1 MKTALYDLHKELGAT
16 FTNFM
21 GYEMPVKYK
30 GIQEEHLNVRHNVGI
45 FDVSHMGNL
54 FVKGDENKVSNF
66 ITGNAGKLKRGMGEY
81 TMLLDEYGYII
92 DDEVYFK
99 VGEDEYLFIPNSG
112 MHGSIYNWM
121 RINDGLELNDMSDEY
136 SILAIQ
142 GPKSDSA
149 VMEIIN
155 KDISSMKFFEI
166 MELSREDFKVDND
179 IVRAYISRSG
189 YTGEK
194 GYEMYIYPAEQAI
207 TLFKAFLER
216 GEKYGIMP
224 VGLGARDSLRLEKG
238 FMLAGN
244 EFKGGRTPFEVN
256 LDFFINWEHEFIGK
270 EALKK
275 KKDSIEEK
283 IASLEAVDRGIPRH
297 GDEVY
302 MDGKKIG
309 VISSGGYSP
318 CLKKG
323 IALAF
328 IKNKYI
334 KEGEV
339 VEIVG
344 QRRIKAKIVKCP
356 FVKKGEC

>member
-21 GYEMPVKYK
+21 GYEMPVKYR
-30 GIQEEHLNVRHNVGI
+30 GIQEEHLNVRHNIGI

-54 FVKGDENKVSNF
+54 FVRGDAEKISYF
-66 ITGNAGKLKRGMGEY
+66 ITGNASKINEGMGEY

-99 VGEDEYLFIPNSG
+99 VGKDEYLFIPNSG

-121 RINDGLELNDMSDEY
+121 RINDGLELKDMSDEY

-142 GPKSDSA
+142 GPKVDMA
-149 VMEIIN
+149 VMEVLE
-155 KDISSMKFFEI
+155 KDVLPEKFFEI
-166 MELSREDFKVDND
+166 RNIPEGKFKIKTD
-179 IVRAYISRSG
+179 ISKAFISRSG

-194 GYEMYIYPAEQAI
+194 GYEMYIYPAEAAVEI
-207 TLFKAFLER
+207 FRAFLEK

-224 VGLGARDSLRLEKG
+224 VGLGARDSLRLEKA

-244 EFKGGRTPFEVN
+244 EFRGGRTPFEVN
-256 LDFFINWEHEFIGK
+256 LDFFIDWEHDFIGK

-275 KKDSIEEK
+275 KKDSIGEK
-283 IASLEAVDRGIPRH
+283 IAPLEVIDRGIPRH
-297 GDEVY
+297 GDAVY
-302 MDGKKIG
+302 SGEEKIG
-309 VISSGGYSP
+309 IVSSGGYSP

-328 IKNKYI
+328 IKNGYR
-334 KEGEV
+334 KEGNEV
-339 VEIVG
+339 KIVG
-344 QRRIKAKIVKCP
+344 QREMKAKIVKCP